1 MMSLSFSAIAATAAS
16 PEKID
21 TLSTYT
27 LQGVQV
33 TSTRAT
39 KTTPMAFATLKKSQ
53 INNLNYGL
61 DIPYILSLTPSVT
74 TTSTRAT
81 ASDTRRFA
89 CVALTRRA

>member
-1 MMSLSFSAIAATAAS
+1 MLFLLLKQKVSMKRSVFMMSLSFSAIAATAAS

-53 INNLNYGL
+53 INNLNYEIG
-61 DIPYILSLTPSVT
+61 
-74 TTSTRAT
+74 RAH
-81 ASDTRRFA
+81 
-89 CVALTRRA
+89 V